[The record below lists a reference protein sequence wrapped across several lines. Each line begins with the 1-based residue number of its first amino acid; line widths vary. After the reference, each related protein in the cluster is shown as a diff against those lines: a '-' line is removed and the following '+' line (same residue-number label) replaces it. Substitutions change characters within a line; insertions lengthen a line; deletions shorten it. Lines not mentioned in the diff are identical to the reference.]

1 MKRVAFLDIGL
12 LKIKLNS
19 ARIRFLS

>member
-1 MKRVAFLDIGL
+1 MKRVASLDIGL